1 MGTVYLLLSDC
12 LCDRHKSVPTDLS
25 FELEPDSLIESCP
38 ESCPGSSSDMVNSTG
53 LVKGVS
59 SSVSLARDKSDK
71 PMVEIAVDDCGNVL
85 GRVRASEVL
94 SASGFVSEVV
104 SDMTRASYVDVGD
117 ISQELESGSM
127 PRSAS
132 QRFSISSSRAR

>member
-1 MGTVYLLLSDC
+1 VGTVYLLLSDC

-25 FELEPDSLIESCP
+25 FELEPDSLIESYP
-38 ESCPGSSSDMVNSTG
+38 ESCPGSYSAMVKSAG
-53 LVKGVS
+53 LAMGVS
-59 SSVSLARDKSDK
+59 RSASLARDESDK
-71 PMVEIAVDDCGNVL
+71 PMVGIAVDDCGNVL
-85 GRVRASEVL
+85 GRVRASEVS
-94 SASGFVSEVV
+94 SASGSVSEGV
-104 SDMTRASYVDVGD
+104 SDMTQASYVDVGD